1 MMFVGVSTLTILYNK
16 RITILTEEKY
26 MKIMKKIA
34 AFMLAFC
41 LTIPMYSVMSY
52 AASGIVSFTDLQT
65 KTGETVE
72 VACALR
78 AGSGSLETFNATL
91 KYDPSLL
98 SFKEG
103 NGVTKES
110 DGVLKFSG
118 KGDGSNKIRFTMKFQ
133 ALKAGTAKIEVTDST
148 GTVTGGEK
156 VECENGTST
165 IQIAEGTTPSTTPEQ
180 PEGENK
186 GNVTQDGI
194 TIGDKSYKFSEE
206 FAPTSIP
213 VGFVET
219 KLSYDGGERKFVRQ
233 ENGSVTLGYLVD
245 AEGKGDFFLYNE
257 EDATFSPYVQV
268 TVSPSTSIVLLEKNK
283 EVKVPEG
290 YRKVKLTVNDHEF
303 PAWQDKKH
311 EGFYLVYAM
320 DSHGEKGF
328 YQYDANQGSYQK
340 YITQQI
346 DNTNH
351 GASKVSKLNDFII
364 GNLSMI
370 ILCTGLGILLL
381 IIIIIVLA
389 VKLRH
394 RNLELDDL
402 YEEYDIDEKELAEE
416 DEEEASFI
424 EENES
429 ENTTLEAE
437 QEEDDFFEEDFE
449 EEFIKEEDF
458 DSEDLD
464 EEDFKEE
471 FDDFED
477 FDFDDDDDED
487 FDINFV
493 DLD

>member
-1 MMFVGVSTLTILYNK
+1 
-16 RITILTEEKY
+16 

-110 DGVLKFSG
+110 DGVLKFAG

-133 ALKAGTAKIEVTDST
+133 ALKVGTAKIEVTDST

-165 IQIAEGTTPSTTPEQ
+165 IQIAEGTTPPATPEQ

-186 GNVTQDGI
+186 GNAPQDGI
-194 TIGDKSYKFSEE
+194 TVGDKSYKFSEE

-233 ENGSVTLGYLVD
+233 ENGSITLGYLVD
-245 AEGKGDFFLYNE
+245 AEGKGNFFLYNE

-283 EVKVPEG
+283 DVKVPEG
-290 YRKVKLTVNDHEF
+290 YRKVKLTVNEHEF

-328 YQYDANQGSYQK
+328 YQYDTNQGSYQK

-346 DNTNH
+346 GNTNQ
-351 GASKVSKLNDFII
+351 GASKVNKLNNFII

-416 DEEEASFI
+416 DEEDEEEASFI
-424 EENES
+424 EENEL
-429 ENTTLEAE
+429 ENTIVEE
-437 QEEDDFFEEDFE
+437 QEDDNFFEEDLDE
-449 EEFIKEEDF
+449 DFIKEEDF

-464 EEDFKEE
+464 EEDFEE
-471 FDDFED
+471 DFEDFED

>member
-1 MMFVGVSTLTILYNK
+1 
-16 RITILTEEKY
+16 

-34 AFMLAFC
+34 PFMLAFC
-41 LTIPMYSVMSY
+41 LTVPMYSVMSY

-110 DGVLKFSG
+110 DGVLKFAG
-118 KGDGSNKIRFTMKFQ
+118 KGNGSNKIRFTMKFQ

-165 IQIAEGTTPSTTPEQ
+165 IQIAEGTTPPTTLEEPN
-180 PEGENK
+180 GENK
-186 GNVTQDGI
+186 GETAQNGI

-206 FAPTSIP
+206 FASTSIP

-219 KLSYDGGERKFVRQ
+219 KVSYDGGERKFVRQ
-233 ENGSVTLGYLVD
+233 ENGSITLGYLVD

-303 PAWQDKKH
+303 SAWQDKKH
-311 EGFYLVYAM
+311 EGFYLVYAT

-340 YITQQI
+340 YITQEI
-346 DNTNH
+346 GNTNQ
-351 GASKVSKLNDFII
+351 GASKVSKLNNFITQ
-364 GNLSMI
+364 NLSMI
-370 ILCTGLGILLL
+370 ILCTGLGVLLL
-381 IIIIIVLA
+381 IIIVIVLA

-402 YEEYDIDEKELAEE
+402 YEEYDIDEKELNAEE

-424 EENES
+424 EEKEF
-429 ENTTLEAE
+429 EDTIVKAK
-437 QEEDDFFEEDFE
+437 QDDDDFFEDDFE
-449 EEFIKEEDF
+449 EEFTKEEDF
-458 DSEDLD
+458 DSDDLD
-464 EEDFKEE
+464 EEDFEDN

-477 FDFDDDDDED
+477 FDFDDDDEED
-487 FDINFV
+487 FDIDFV

>member
-1 MMFVGVSTLTILYNK
+1 
-16 RITILTEEKY
+16 

-41 LTIPMYSVMSY
+41 LTVPMYSVMSY

-133 ALKAGTAKIEVTDST
+133 ALKVGTAKIEVTDST

-165 IQIAEGTTPSTTPEQ
+165 IQIAEGTTPPAEPEQ
-180 PEGENK
+180 PAGDNK
-186 GNVTQDGI
+186 EETNQNGI

-219 KLSYDGGERKFVRQ
+219 KLPYDGGERKFVRQ
-233 ENGSVTLGYLVD
+233 ENGSITLGYLVD

-257 EDATFSPYVQV
+257 DDATFSPYVQV
-268 TVSPSTSIVLLEKNK
+268 TVSPSTSIVLLEKSK

-290 YRKVKLTVNDHEF
+290 YRKVKLTVNNHEF

-346 DNTNH
+346 
-351 GASKVSKLNDFII
+351 GAVNQDSSKVSKLNNFII

-381 IIIIIVLA
+381 IIIIIVLS

-402 YEEYDIDEKELAEE
+402 YEEYDIDEKELSNEE

-424 EENES
+424 EENE
-429 ENTTLEAE
+429 LEDTIV
-437 QEEDDFFEEDFE
+437 EEDDQEENDFFEDDFE
-449 EEFIKEEDF
+449 ERFTKEDDF

-464 EEDFKEE
+464 EDDFEEE
-471 FDDFED
+471 FDDLDDFED
-477 FDFDDDDDED
+477 FDFDDDDEDD